1 MCSAHQRQLKLL
13 FSIIQ
18 EQIPTQLTERKTHL
32 LHLRNKIKL
41 FNTVTHKR
49 NCLISPQGEKKLQFP
64 KKGKNYN
71 SASLYYLVILKSLP
85 VYSIYIHSP
94 LPFPSPLKGGHKK
107 ITCKIASEKCPAH
120 RQAKARPALTF
131 ICSDG

>member
-13 FSIIQ
+13 FSITQ
-18 EQIPTQLTERKTHL
+18 EQIPTQLIERKTYL

-41 FNTVTHKR
+41 FNIITHKR
-49 NCLISPQGEKKLQFP
+49 NCLISPQGKKNYNSP
-64 KKGKNYN
+64 KSKNYN
-71 SASLYYLVILKSLP
+71 SASLHYLVILMSLP

-120 RQAKARPALTF
+120 RQAKARPALGF

>member
-1 MCSAHQRQLKLL
+1 MCSAHERQLKLL

-18 EQIPTQLTERKTHL
+18 EQIPTRLIERKTHL

-41 FNTVTHKR
+41 FITVTYKR
-49 NCLISPQGEKKLQFP
+49 NYLIIPQGKKKYNSP
-64 KKGKNYN
+64 KGKNYN
-71 SASLYYLVILKSLP
+71 SASLHYLVILMSLP

-94 LPFPSPLKGGHKK
+94 LPFPSPLKGGHEK

-120 RQAKARPALTF
+120 REAKARPALRFT
-131 ICSDG
+131 CSDG